1 MQEVAQDLTLSSLHI
16 RKQNK
21 NTNLPLLEVDGK
33 TKLTGSL
40 QGGAFYT
47 QTAAGTALTNTTTL
61 TALSTASIPAN
72 TLVAGS
78 AIHIFSQGICT
89 SHNADDTITITLKI
103 GNTTIAATAE
113 IAVNT
118 DDIYVIDAWIQIRTI
133 GSSGTFVA
141 SGKILDNFN
150 KDEATIDT
158 TQSQDITV
166 NGTWNFAH
174 GDNSVRSDIMI
185 VTIH

>member
-47 QTAAGTALTNTTTL
+47 QTAAGTVLTNTTTL

-72 TLVAGS
+72 TLVAGN
-78 AIHIFSQGICT
+78 AIHIFSQGICI
-89 SHNADDTITITLKI
+89 SHNADNTIIITLKI
-103 GNTTIAATAE
+103 GNTTITATTA
-113 IAVNT
+113 IALDPN
-118 DDIYVIDAWIQIRTI
+118 DIYTIDAWIQIRTI

-141 SGKILDNFN
+141 SGKIVENFY
-150 KDEATIDT
+150 KASTTIDT

-166 NGTWNFAH
+166 NGTWNVAH
-174 GDNSVRSDIMI
+174 SSNQVRSDMMI